1 MTFIILSSKAFDWY
15 MHGSDP
21 RRGGGGVVEGGF
33 DLLGHPLQN
42 FSGPLLQNSKDTN
55 KFLSSKL
62 SIGTLIG

>member
-1 MTFIILSSKAFDWY
+1 
-15 MHGSDP
+15 MHGADP
-21 RRGGGGVVEGGF
+21 RRGGGGGVEGGVDF
-33 DLLGHPLQN
+33 LGHPLQN